1 MAVTAAIHLSW
12 LGPKGLREVALRC
25 ARATR
30 YTREALCAIDGVQPM
45 TSAPVLREFAL
56 RTPVAPE
63 KLVERLVEDGYLAGV
78 PIRTGFEGTEYDGG
92 LLVAATEKRTRSEID
107 GFAAALEKA
116 VR

>member
-12 LGPKGLREVALRC
+12 LGPDGLRDVALGC

-30 YTREALCAIDGVQPM
+30 YTREALCKIEGVELL
-45 TSAPVLREFAL
+45 TSSPVLREFAL
-56 RTPVAPE
+56 KTPLAPE
-63 KLVERLVEDGYLAGV
+63 PLIERLVEDGFLAGV
-78 PIRTGFEGTEYDGG
+78 PIREGFEGTAYDGG

-107 GFAAALEKA
+107 EFAAAFEKA